1 MKRGVTGE
9 AVAELKSTEG
19 ASRRLAG
26 AALAAAALMLAAC
39 TASAPPVETPASLPP
54 PAIKPAEAEISP
66 AALREHQRILAA
78 YGGVYNDPRLQGMLE
93 QTVDR
98 LVAAS
103 ERPDLH
109 YRVTMLN
116 SQSINAFALP
126 TGQLYVTRGLIALAN
141 DESELASVLAH
152 EMGHVL
158 ARHAAIREEQAR
170 QAALVNRV
178 VTDVISDPEVG
189 ALALAK
195 SKLALAGF
203 SRAQEFEADAIGIGV
218 AARAGYD
225 PYGAVRFLTSME
237 HNSELRPQQNG
248 AAINPRAP
256 DFLSSHPATPERIS
270 NALANARQFNAPQP
284 SGGGR
289 DKAAY
294 LSGID
299 GIVFGEDPSEG
310 FVRGRRFLH
319 PRLGFTFT
327 APDGFSLDNTA
338 QAVLGVKHGGG
349 QALRLDV
356 VRVPAEQ
363 KLAEYLTSGWIEHI
377 DPGTVEE
384 VTINGFPGATAA
396 AKGDQWDFR
405 LYAVRFG
412 SDVYRFIFAAKH
424 RSPET
429 DRIFRESIGTF
440 RRMSLA
446 EIEDAKPLRLQ
457 VVTVAPSDT
466 VEKLA
471 TRMAV
476 ADRPVERFRVLNGL
490 EPGDRLRSGSEVKIV
505 VE

>member
-1 MKRGVTGE
+1 MAI
-9 AVAELKSTEG
+9 AVYRLG
-19 ASRRLAG
+19 LAG
-26 AALAAAALMLAAC
+26 VALAALVLAAC
-39 TASAPPVETPASLPP
+39 TAAPPAGAPQAAMPAPAKQADAAMP
-54 PAIKPAEAEISP
+54 PAV
-66 AALREHQRILAA
+66 LREHQRILAA
-78 YGGVYNDPRLQGMLE
+78 YGGVYNDPRLQSFIEHMVE
-93 QTVDR
+93 R

-103 ERPDLH
+103 EKPDLH
-109 YRVTMLN
+109 YKVTMLN
-116 SQSINAFALP
+116 SQSVNAFALP

-152 EMGHVL
+152 EMGHVI
-158 ARHAAIREEQAR
+158 ARHAEIREQQAR
-170 QAALVNRV
+170 QADLVSRV
-178 VTDVISDPEVG
+178 VTDVVSDPEAG

-195 SKLALAGF
+195 SKLALASF
-203 SRAQEFEADAIGIGV
+203 SRAQEFEADAIGVGI
-218 AARAGYD
+218 ASRAGYD

-237 HNSELRPQQNG
+237 HNSELKPQQSS
-248 AAINPRAP
+248 AIDPRAP

-270 NALANARQFNAPQP
+270 NALANARQFGAP
-284 SGGGR
+284 STYAGR
-289 DKAAY
+289 DKTTY

-327 APDGFSLDNTA
+327 APESFVLDNTA
-338 QAVLGVKHGGG
+338 QAVLGVKHGGN

-363 KLAEYLTSGWIEHI
+363 TLAAYLTSGWIENI
-377 DPGTVEE
+377 DAATVED

-405 LYAVRFG
+405 LYAIRFG
-412 SDVYRFIFAAKH
+412 SDVYRFIYAAKH
-424 RSPET
+424 RTPEA

-446 EIEDAKPLRLQ
+446 EIEEAKPLRVK
-457 VVTVAPSDT
+457 VVTVGPGDT

-476 ADRPVERFRVLNGL
+476 ADRQVERFRVLNGL
-490 EPGDRLRSGSEVKIV
+490 EAGARLKSGSEVKIV